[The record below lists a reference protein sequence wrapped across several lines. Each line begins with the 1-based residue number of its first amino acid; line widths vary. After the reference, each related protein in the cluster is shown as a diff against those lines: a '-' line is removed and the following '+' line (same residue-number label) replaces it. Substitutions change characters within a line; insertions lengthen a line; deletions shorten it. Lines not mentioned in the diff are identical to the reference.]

1 MEQSV
6 HGFSVPFAFP
16 VCFTWDTFSPANRV
30 FVDTLR
36 RLEPDRR
43 HRALVVI
50 DAHVATA
57 HPTLTAEI
65 DAYFGAHADALTLAA
80 PPIVVPGGEA
90 VKNDMTHP
98 FLVLKHVNDV
108 GLDRQSFIVA
118 IGG

>member
-6 HGFSVPFAFP
+6 HGFAVPFAFP
-16 VCFTWDTFSPANRV
+16 VCFTWDTFAPDNRL

-43 HRALVVI
+43 HRVLVVI
-50 DAHVATA
+50 DSHVAAA

-65 DAYFGAHADALTLAA
+65 DVYFGAHAMSLQLAA
-80 PPIVVPGGEA
+80 PPVIVPGGES

-98 FLVLKHVNDV
+98 FLLLKHVSD
-108 GLDRQSFIVA
+108 A
-118 IGG
+118 